1 LLIPRD
7 RLAKQSALNISSP
20 RSVLLSKDERRS
32 GCPLYA
38 LRQVDDI
45 RKADV
50 EARELEAYAAWCL
63 EAGERN

>member
-1 LLIPRD
+1 M
-7 RLAKQSALNISSP
+7 
-20 RSVLLSKDERRS
+20 RSLEREGQVKPVVRTLG

-38 LRQVDDI
+38 LSQVEDI

-50 EARELEAYAAWCL
+50 EARELEAYAAWYL